1 MRTYVNGTLY
11 SIFTRKKLREQ
22 AKELGMPEVLQYL
35 MNQVDDQFKRQIQYI
50 LEQLNNQ
57 HGKKEGEGESDM
69 FQGDNDDKDL
79 NDRED
84 AQSYNGGAGDQDL
97 EDDEDEED
105 DEDDILEEDD
115 GEFNDIIDEQGI
127 MVGEEWLIHEFILP
141 QDLGEEQVKAITDLY

>member
-1 MRTYVNGTLY
+1 
-11 SIFTRKKLREQ
+11 
-22 AKELGMPEVLQYL
+22 MPEVLQYL

-69 FQGDNDDKDL
+69 FREGEDNDL
-79 NDRED
+79 NERED
-84 AQSYNGGAGDQDL
+84 DMKSYNGGAGDQDL

-115 GEFNDIIDEQGI
+115 GEFNDIIDE
-127 MVGEEWLIHEFILP
+127 
-141 QDLGEEQVKAITDLY
+141 